1 MIDATDVKDL
11 ILGIAAGRPRNHQVA
26 VGPSEIGGPCAR
38 RLGFR
43 LAGVDHVNP
52 DGDPLASLIGT
63 ALHALIEDAL
73 QGDPD
78 WRTEIPVEL
87 PAYGIRG
94 TLDAYHV
101 PTKTI
106 VDWKLVGASSLR
118 KYKTLG
124 PGDQYRTQVH
134 TYGLALA
141 MTGVDVEHVAIG
153 FIPRSGILAETHVW
167 TEPLNHDVVEAA
179 LRRYET
185 IRDAVAINPTQ
196 TLPLLPTAEQFC
208 QRCPWYIPAGAPPEA
223 CAGHIDLAPT
233 GAGETTQPNTERT
246 LI

>member
-1 MIDATDVKDL
+1 MIDNHAVKDL

-43 LAGVDHVNP
+43 LAGVPHVNP
-52 DGDPLASLIGT
+52 DTDPLASLIGT
-63 ALHALIEDAL
+63 AMHALIDEAL
-73 QGDPD
+73 QDNDD
-78 WRTEIPVEL
+78 WQTELAVEL

-94 TLDAYHV
+94 TLDAYHA

-118 KYKTLG
+118 RYKTNG
-124 PGDQYRTQVH
+124 VGDQYRTQVH

-141 MTGVDVEHVAIG
+141 MTGIDVDHVAIA
-153 FIPRSGILAETHVW
+153 FLPRSGILAETYVW
-167 TEPLNHDVVEAA
+167 SEPLDHDIVDAA
-179 LRRYET
+179 LVRYET
-185 IRDAVAINPTQ
+185 IRDAVTVAPDQ
-196 TLPLLPTAEQFC
+196 ALPLLPTAEQFC

-223 CAGHIDLAPT
+223 CAGHRDLAPT
-233 GAGETTQPNTERT
+233 GAGETTQHNTERT
-246 LI
+246 LL

>member
-1 MIDATDVKDL
+1 MNNDIVKDL

-43 LAGVDHVNP
+43 LAGVEHVNT
-52 DGDPLASLIGT
+52 DTDPLASLIGT
-63 ALHALIEDAL
+63 AMHALIDDAL
-73 QGDPD
+73 QDDAD
-78 WRTEIPVEL
+78 WQTELPVEL
-87 PAYGIRG
+87 PQYGIRG

-106 VDWKLVGASSLR
+106 VDWKLVGAASLR
-118 KYKTLG
+118 KYKTKG
-124 PGDQYRTQVH
+124 VGDQYRTQVH

-167 TEPLNHDVVEAA
+167 TEPLNHDIVDAA

-185 IRDAVAINPTQ
+185 IRDAVTVAPAQ
-196 TLPLLPTAEQFC
+196 ALPLLPTAEQFC
-208 QRCPWYIPAGAPPEA
+208 QRCPWYIPAGTPPQA
-223 CAGHIDLAPT
+223 CPGHRDLAPI
-233 GAGETTQPNTERT
+233 GAGETTQHNERT
-246 LI
+246 LT